1 MKYLKRFNEE
11 LNTRTYRNAAHK
23 LDYYNKSDE
32 ASKLLDFADEKDY
45 GLFNMI
51 WSNRSSVIAK
61 NINFTQPELK
71 GIYYCEASKVV
82 AENNSLI
89 YGKDPEMMAEELIEN
104 WKNGRSG
111 LSITFEFSF
120 RATRQALESIRKS
133 GGGTANFQYRESK
146 SASPAVPFF
155 LELTLSEWYG
165 GVEEWDEDAR
175 LEAEENG
182 YEFTSSTIASMYD
195 WTKMECL
202 YIHEPIVAGIPQKCG
217 VFSDRKSA
225 IKFKNWLLSIV
236 DDKIKDSIMN
246 VLRIV
251 GAKSESIVK
260 AVDEF
265 SKIKIQ
271 GLFDNETNFK
281 NTTSHQNLHDRWFG
295 RQGKQLNP
303 N

>member
-120 RATRQALESIRKS
+120 
-133 GGGTANFQYRESK
+133 K

-217 VFSDRKSA
+217 IFSDRKSA

-295 RQGKQLNP
+295 RQGKELNT